1 MGKKKGFTLIEL
13 LAVLVIL
20 ATILAISMPK
30 ILDTRDGSKRKAFK
44 NDVDEI
50 QGIAQL
56 EYNNTKEARYYT
68 FKDGVQTNE
77 NDEAD
82 KLEFKGDNPS
92 DGYLKIYPNGDV
104 EYYLK
109 NKDRTL
115 CARKEVGDR
124 KGQIV
129 KCENSNNKITLDL
142 RLTKST
148 NSIRV
153 IALPKIGEANAII
166 DTYYYQLNDGKIITS
181 NKASHLFENLKRTKN
196 GNLIN
201 YKVNVKVCT
210 KKGICES
217 TEMITKLDDIKKIDH
232 KITSEPDKIPG
243 GWSLTKTI
251 IFTYP
256 EIKNIN
262 DQNIEKNEISIDG
275 GTTWKIYRESIT
287 VDKDTTF
294 IARITDGTNT
304 VSSDVIKLSN
314 FDHEGPNIT
323 VVTGNPGKWT
333 NKDVTLTVNATDS
346 KSGLADAAYSFD
358 GGTTW
363 QKENSKTYK
372 SNKDGIAIKVKDKVG
387 NISTYPV
394 IAITKI
400 DKSKPECVWSGDTDV
415 APNAWTN
422 QNRSISVS
430 CNDLGG
436 SNCNVNTLNK
446 SWLFNTGTTRTTDL
460 SYEIKDNAGNVTIC
474 SKTANVFV
482 DKTPPTCISS
492 GGSASWTNKDITL
505 TGNCSDEGGSG
516 CKDNVIRTISSDTN
530 STTESP
536 GTVYDNAG
544 NAKECPSD
552 RTVMIDKTPPDKP
565 IITNPNAGKW
575 STKDF
580 SLKLSSSDSGS
591 GIKYFQ
597 YKYTKGKWESYP
609 NSNKNNFTTT
619 NFEKERNELVYI
631 QACDN
636 AGNCS
641 QSSSTQIKL
650 VKNVNVTYTI
660 YYGDEE
666 KSTDS
671 NEKIAKNGEIG
682 GTVGK
687 ALAIKNVKLS
697 IDSVPKIGG
706 SIVYN
711 GHRQTYGDYK
721 SDVQAGQKMCTN
733 CQGKSNYGT
742 GEKRL
747 EQIKIKLT
755 GEVAEYFDVYYRVH
769 IRKEGWLGTVSN
781 DQWTG
786 SSGLC
791 KRVEAI
797 EIKVVPKDSKIPEFS
812 NEGSDKVSTEI
823 QYTKG
828 DKNVTN
834 DCPPEQVYVC
844 TKEDY
849 SYNGYDTHEGWSVE
863 DCKNNNGLCVIGTTS
878 GGNCN
883 CRIYKKKTGHRN
895 VCKWVQKK

>member
-77 NDEAD
+77 NGEAD

-129 KCENSNNKITLDL
+129 KCENINNKITLDL

-181 NKASHLFENLKRTKN
+181 NKASHLFENLKRTDTN

-210 KKGICES
+210 RKGICES
-217 TEMITKLDDIKKIDH
+217 VEKITPLDDIKNIDY

-275 GTTWKIYRESIT
+275 GTTWKIYRGSIT

-304 VSSDVIKLSN
+304 VSSKVITLSN

-323 VVTGNPGKWT
+323 GVTGNPDKKWT
-333 NKDVTLTVNATDS
+333 NKDVTLTINATDS
-346 KSGLADAAYSFD
+346 KSGLADTAYSFD

-363 QKENSKTYK
+363 QKGNSKTYK
-372 SNKDGIAIKVKDKVG
+372 SNTNGIVIKVKDKVG

-400 DKSKPECVWSGDTDV
+400 DKTAPTCSWSGDTNV
-415 APNAWTN
+415 ASNAWTN

-460 SYEIKDNAGNVTIC
+460 SYEIKDNAGNVTVC

-482 DKTPPTCISS
+482 DKTPPSCINS

-505 TGNCSDEGGSG
+505 TGNCSDTGGSG

-536 GTVYDNAG
+536 GTVYDNVG
-544 NAKECPSD
+544 NAKKCPSD
-552 RTVMIDKTPPDKP
+552 QIVRIDKTLPTVSYNLGGGMAYESNKTIRVTGYDTNFSYMNVHVYKYNGNGYVYSSDKSVSNHTSSIYDVNLTSGKWIVYSQVYDKAGNRQNQSPDNGGGWYYQEYVIGKP
-565 IITNPNAGKW
+565 NVYYRAWVLGTGTNPNTPGYSPTKESKKEFGKN
-575 STKDF
+575 SEIVGTTGQGRALDDF
-580 SLKLSSSDSGS
+580 AMKLDDGGTKLSGKIHFKLHTETCGDL
-591 GIKYFQ
+591 KDDV
-597 YKYTKGKWESYP
+597 TKCGA
-609 NSNKNNFTTT
+609 NKRI
-619 NFEKERNELVYI
+619 EALKIWLDGDLADYYDVVYSVHV
-631 QACDN
+631 Q
-636 AGNCS
+636 
-641 QSSSTQIKL
+641 
-650 VKNVNVTYTI
+650 
-660 YYGDEE
+660 
-666 KSTDS
+666 
-671 NEKIAKNGEIG
+671 
-682 GTVGK
+682 K
-687 ALAIKNVKLS
+687 A
-697 IDSVPKIGG
+697 D
-706 SIVYN
+706 
-711 GHRQTYGDYK
+711 
-721 SDVQAGQKMCTN
+721 
-733 CQGKSNYGT
+733 
-742 GEKRL
+742 
-747 EQIKIKLT
+747 
-755 GEVAEYFDVYYRVH
+755 
-769 IRKEGWLGTVSN
+769 WLGTTYN
-781 DQWTG
+781 GNWTG
-786 SSGLC
+786 SKGLC
-791 KRVEAI
+791 RRLEAV
-797 EIKVVPKDSKIPEFS
+797 KVNIVPKSDTGNYINHSKAVYLDSYSGAATVCAPPDSSGSSS
-812 NEGSDKVSTEI
+812 NAQTCRTERYCASWKVRYDISYHECKKFPSSYPWAYGPINCHYCSQISTR
-823 QYTKG
+823 K
-828 DKNVTN
+828 
-834 DCPPEQVYVC
+834 
-844 TKEDY
+844 
-849 SYNGYDTHEGWSVE
+849 
-863 DCKNNNGLCVIGTTS
+863 LCS
-878 GGNCN
+878 
-883 CRIYKKKTGHRN
+883 
-895 VCKWVQKK
+895 

>member
-77 NDEAD
+77 NGEAD

-129 KCENSNNKITLDL
+129 KCENINNKITLDL

-181 NKASHLFENLKRTKN
+181 NKASHLFENLKRTDTN

-210 KKGICES
+210 RKGICES
-217 TEMITKLDDIKKIDH
+217 VEKITPLDDIKNIDY

-275 GTTWKIYRESIT
+275 GTTWKIYRGSIT

-304 VSSDVIKLSN
+304 VSSKVITLSN

-323 VVTGNPGKWT
+323 GVTGNPDKKWT
-333 NKDVTLTVNATDS
+333 NKDVTLTINATDS
-346 KSGLADAAYSFD
+346 KSGLADTAYSFD

-363 QKENSKTYK
+363 QKGNSKTYK
-372 SNKDGIAIKVKDKVG
+372 SNTNGIVIKVKDKVG

-400 DKSKPECVWSGDTDV
+400 DKTAPTCSWSGDTNV
-415 APNAWTN
+415 ASNAWTN

-460 SYEIKDNAGNVTIC
+460 SYEIKDNAGNVTVC

-482 DKTPPTCISS
+482 DKTPPSCINS

-505 TGNCSDEGGSG
+505 TGNCSDTGGSG
-516 CKDNVIRTISSDTN
+516 CKGNVIRTISSDTN
-530 STTESP
+530 STKESP
-536 GTVYDNAG
+536 GTVYDNVG
-544 NAKECPSD
+544 NAKVCPSD
-552 RTVMIDKTPPDKP
+552 QIVRIDKTLPTVSYNLGGGMAYESNKTIRVTGYDTNFSYMNVHVYKYNGNGYVYSSDKSVSNHTSSIYDVNLTSGKWIVYSQVYDKAGNRQNQSPDNGGGWYYQEYVIGKP
-565 IITNPNAGKW
+565 NVYYRAWVLGTGTNPNTPGYSPTKESKKEFGKN
-575 STKDF
+575 SEIVGTTGQGRALDDF
-580 SLKLSSSDSGS
+580 EMKSDDGGTKLS
-591 GIKYFQ
+591 
-597 YKYTKGKWESYP
+597 GKIHFKLHVEKCGDLKDDVTTCGA
-609 NSNKNNFTTT
+609 NKRI
-619 NFEKERNELVYI
+619 EALKIWLDGDLADYYDVVYSVHV
-631 QACDN
+631 Q
-636 AGNCS
+636 
-641 QSSSTQIKL
+641 
-650 VKNVNVTYTI
+650 
-660 YYGDEE
+660 
-666 KSTDS
+666 
-671 NEKIAKNGEIG
+671 
-682 GTVGK
+682 K
-687 ALAIKNVKLS
+687 ADWLGAT
-697 IDSVPKIGG
+697 
-706 SIVYN
+706 YN
-711 GHRQTYGDYK
+711 G
-721 SDVQAGQKMCTN
+721 N
-733 CQGKSNYGT
+733 
-742 GEKRL
+742 
-747 EQIKIKLT
+747 
-755 GEVAEYFDVYYRVH
+755 
-769 IRKEGWLGTVSN
+769 
-781 DQWTG
+781 WTG
-786 SSGLC
+786 SKGLC
-791 KRVEAI
+791 RRLEAV
-797 EIKVVPKDSKIPEFS
+797 KVNIVPKSDTGNYINHSKAVYLDS
-812 NEGSDKVSTEI
+812 
-823 QYTKG
+823 
-828 DKNVTN
+828 
-834 DCPPEQVYVC
+834 
-844 TKEDY
+844 Y
-849 SYNGYDTHEGWSVE
+849 SGAAT
-863 DCKNNNGLCVIGTTS
+863 
-878 GGNCN
+878 
-883 CRIYKKKTGHRN
+883 
-895 VCKWVQKK
+895 VCKPPDSSGSSSNAQTCRTERYCASWKVRYDISYHECKKFPSSYPWAYGPINCHYCSQISTRKLCS

>member
-30 ILDTRDGSKRKAFK
+30 ILDTRDGAKRKAFK

-77 NDEAD
+77 NGESD
-82 KLEFKGDNPS
+82 KLEFKGDNPGE
-92 DGYLKIYPNGDV
+92 GYLKIYPNGDI

-109 NKDRTL
+109 NKDYTL

-166 DTYYYQLNDGKIITS
+166 DTYYYQLNDEKIVTS
-181 NKASHLFENLKRTKN
+181 NKASHLFENLKRTDKN
-196 GNLIN
+196 GDLIN
-201 YKVNVKVCT
+201 YKINVKVCT

-217 TEMITKLDDIKKIDH
+217 IEKTTPLNDITKIDH

-243 GWSLTKTI
+243 GWSLKKTI

-256 EIKNIN
+256 TIKNIN
-262 DQNIEKNEISIDG
+262 DQSIEKNEISIDG
-275 GTTWKIYRESIT
+275 GKTWQIYRGSIT
-287 VDKDTTF
+287 VDKNTTF

-304 VSSDVIKLSN
+304 VSSDVITLSN

-323 VVTGNPGKWT
+323 SVTGNPEKWT
-333 NKDVTLTVNATDS
+333 NRDVILTVNATDF

-358 GGTTW
+358 GGKTW
-363 QKENSKTYK
+363 QASSSKTYT
-372 SNKDGIAIKVKDKVG
+372 SNTNGIVIKVRDKVG
-387 NISTYPV
+387 NVTTYPV
-394 IAITKI
+394 VAITKI
-400 DKSKPECVWSGDTDV
+400 DKTGPSKPSISLVKGDNTGYSSGS
-415 APNAWTN
+415 WTN
-422 QNRSISVS
+422 QSVLIDARSSDSQSGVAYYQYSHDNKTWSNDISK
-430 CNDLGG
+430 LGW
-436 SNCNVNTLNK
+436 T
-446 SWLFNTGTTRTTDL
+446 
-460 SYEIKDNAGNVTIC
+460 YAYY
-474 SKTANVFV
+474 
-482 DKTPPTCISS
+482 S
-492 GGSASWTNKDITL
+492 GKDILQYWITWD
-505 TGNCSDEGGSG
+505 GQWNFYVRAV
-516 CKDNVIRTISSDTN
+516 DNVGNPSESSNRFTIR
-530 STTESP
+530 
-536 GTVYDNAG
+536 
-544 NAKECPSD
+544 
-552 RTVMIDKTPPDKP
+552 IDKTPPVTP
-565 IITNPNAGKW
+565 TIINPNAGKW

-580 SLKLSSSDSGS
+580 SLELSSSDSGS
-591 GIKYFQ
+591 GIKFFQ
-597 YKYTKGKWESYP
+597 YKYTKDIKWTPYA
-609 NSNKNNFTTT
+609 NSNKDKFTTT
-619 NFEKERNELVYI
+619 PFSAERNEPVYI
-631 QACDN
+631 QSCDN

-641 QSSSTQIKL
+641 QSSSTQIKI
-650 VKNVNVTYTI
+650 VKNVNVTYEI
-660 YYGDEE
+660 SYGNEE
-666 KSTDS
+666 NLSDS
-671 NEKIAKNGEIG
+671 NKMTAQNGQIG
-682 GTVGK
+682 GTVNK
-687 ALAIKNVKLS
+687 SLAIKNVKLN

-711 GHRQTYGDYK
+711 GHRQTYGDYN
-721 SDVQAGQKMCTN
+721 SDVQAGQTMCTN

-755 GEVAEYFDVYYRVH
+755 GEVAKYFDVYYRVH
-769 IRKEGWLGTVSN
+769 IRREGWLETVSN

-797 EIKVVPKDSKIPEFS
+797 EIKVVPKDYEIPKFS
-812 NEGSDKVSTEI
+812 NGGSKVESPKTH
-823 QYTKG
+823 YTKG
-828 DKNVTN
+828 DSGVTN
-834 DCPPEQVYVC
+834 NCPPEQEYVC

-849 SYNGYDTHEGWSVE
+849 EYNGFDKHEGWSVE
-863 DCKNNNGLCVIGTTS
+863 RCKKNNGLCVVGTTS
-878 GGNCN
+878 GGNCT
-883 CRIYKKKTGHRN
+883 CRIYSKKTGSRN

>member
-77 NDEAD
+77 NGETD
-82 KLEFKGDNPS
+82 KLEFKGDNPGE
-92 DGYLKIYPNGDV
+92 GYLKIYPNGDV

-109 NKDRTL
+109 NKDLTL

-129 KCENSNNKITLDL
+129 KCENINNKITLDL

-181 NKASHLFENLKRTKN
+181 NKASHLFENLKRTDKN

-210 KKGICES
+210 KKGVCES
-217 TEMITKLDDIKKIDH
+217 TEKITTLDDIKQIDY

-251 IFTYP
+251 TFTYP

-262 DQNIEKNEISIDG
+262 DQNIEKNEVSIDG
-275 GTTWKIYRESIT
+275 GTTWKIYRGSIT

-304 VSSDVIKLSN
+304 VSSKVITLSN

-323 VVTGNPGKWT
+323 GVTGNPDEKWT

-363 QKENSKTYK
+363 QKGNSKTYK
-372 SNKDGIAIKVKDKVG
+372 SNINGIVIKVKDKVG

-400 DKSKPECVWSGDTDV
+400 DKTAPTCGNWIGQNTTWTKNNITVYAQCSDSGSGCKTSQSKGVL
-415 APNAWTN
+415 
-422 QNRSISVS
+422 I
-430 CNDLGG
+430 
-436 SNCNVNTLNK
+436 
-446 SWLFNTGTTRTTDL
+446 TGTTRTKSVSDVI
-460 SYEIKDNAGNVTIC
+460 EDNAGN
-474 SKTANVFV
+474 KTTCTGTVNAFI
-482 DKTPPTCISS
+482 DQTPPKCKSS
-492 GGSASWTNKDITL
+492 GGSDAWTNDSRTLIGSCTDGESGCKGNASWLINWQGSWTNL
-505 TGNCSDEGGSG
+505 
-516 CKDNVIRTISSDTN
+516 
-530 STTESP
+530 SP
-536 GTVYDNAG
+536 GTVYDNVG
-544 NAKECPSD
+544 NA
-552 RTVMIDKTPPDKP
+552 TVCLADQTVRIDKTAPTCTSSGGSGAWTSGSRTLVGTCSD
-565 IITNPNAGKW
+565 TGGSGCRGNASWFINWQGNW
-575 STKDF
+575 T
-580 SLKLSSSDSGS
+580 KLSP
-591 GIKYFQ
+591 
-597 YKYTKGKWESYP
+597 GK
-609 NSNKNNFTTT
+609 
-619 NFEKERNELVYI
+619 VY
-631 QACDN
+631 DN
-636 AGNCS
+636 AGN
-641 QSSSTQIKL
+641 
-650 VKNVNVTYTI
+650 
-660 YYGDEE
+660 
-666 KSTDS
+666 STDCPADQIVRIGQYADIDYTVYLGDNS
-671 NEKIAKNGEIG
+671 TESGMNGSLG

-687 ALAIKNVKLS
+687 SVAVHNLKLTIS
-697 IDSVPKIGG
+697 APGISGG
-706 SIVYN
+706 ISYQ
-711 GHRQTYGDYK
+711 GHREKYGD
-721 SDVQAGQKMCTN
+721 SGNITAGNTMPTN
-733 CQGKSNYGT
+733 SNGVRRM
-742 GEKRL
+742 EKVR
-747 EQIKIKLT
+747 IWLT
-755 GEVAEYFDVYYRVH
+755 GDIASAFDVYYRVH
-769 IRKEGWLGTVSN
+769 VRGQGWLNVVANGA
-781 DQWTG
+781 WTG

-791 KRVEAI
+791 KRIEAI
-797 EIKVVPKDSKIPEFS
+797 QIKAVPKGASKPSFS
-812 NEGSDKVSTEI
+812 NEGS
-823 QYTKG
+823 
-828 DKNVTN
+828 NVTTNAKVITDSKYSNCKKTPPAPSTPSCTYQECSYYTTCYNSIISN
-834 DCPPEQVYVC
+834 DIEYSC
-844 TKEDY
+844 TVVRGGKFFPKTT
-849 SYNGYDTHEGWSVE
+849 G
-863 DCKNNNGLCVIGTTS
+863 NNIGTCYVGAHS
-878 GGNCN
+878 CE
-883 CRIYKKKTGHRN
+883 KTYTC
-895 VCKWVQKK
+895 CK